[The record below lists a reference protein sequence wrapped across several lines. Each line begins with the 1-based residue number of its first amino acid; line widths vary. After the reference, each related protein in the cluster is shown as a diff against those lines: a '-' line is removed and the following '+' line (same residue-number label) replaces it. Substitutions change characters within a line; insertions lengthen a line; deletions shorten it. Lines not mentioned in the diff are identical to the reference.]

1 MATRSDYHTWTP
13 AEDARALALYQDDLG
28 YDDIAVDLG
37 VTVGAVKARIE
48 KLLYSGK
55 AKAEVRPHG
64 HVAPELIAERDAR
77 KAAYDRRDQTA
88 TFCGDPPVGFSA
100 LDQRDLR

>member
-13 AEDARALALYQDDLG
+13 AYDERALALYEDDLG
-28 YDDIAVDLG
+28 YDDIAVELG
-37 VTVGAVKARIE
+37 VTPGAVKARIE

-55 AKAEVRPHG
+55 TKAEIKPHG

-88 TFCGDPPVGFSA
+88 TFCGDPPKGYSA
-100 LDQRDLR
+100 LDQRGRR